1 MQLSDRVNVSQAHR
15 VTKHRPGDDSE
26 MDGNIVEKVKERRV
40 EWGAKNIRTERE
52 RKQKSHHHS
61 WLSCTTPRKEEEK
74 KMRTA
79 GRPSLATLEKR
90 NRDDG
95 RDGEK
100 EEEEDETRELIEREI
115 VGVILFI

>member
-1 MQLSDRVNVSQAHR
+1 
-15 VTKHRPGDDSE
+15 
-26 MDGNIVEKVKERRV
+26 
-40 EWGAKNIRTERE
+40 
-52 RKQKSHHHS
+52 
-61 WLSCTTPRKEEEK
+61 
-74 KMRTA
+74 MRTA

>member
-1 MQLSDRVNVSQAHR
+1 
-15 VTKHRPGDDSE
+15 
-26 MDGNIVEKVKERRV
+26 
-40 EWGAKNIRTERE
+40 
-52 RKQKSHHHS
+52 
-61 WLSCTTPRKEEEK
+61 
-74 KMRTA
+74 MRTA

-100 EEEEDETRELIEREI
+100 EEEEEDETRELIEREI

>member
-1 MQLSDRVNVSQAHR
+1 MGGEEYKDRKR
-15 VTKHRPGDDSE
+15 K
-26 MDGNIVEKVKERRV
+26 K
-40 EWGAKNIRTERE
+40 TEISSSFMAIMYYASK
-52 RKQKSHHHS
+52 RK
-61 WLSCTTPRKEEEK
+61 K